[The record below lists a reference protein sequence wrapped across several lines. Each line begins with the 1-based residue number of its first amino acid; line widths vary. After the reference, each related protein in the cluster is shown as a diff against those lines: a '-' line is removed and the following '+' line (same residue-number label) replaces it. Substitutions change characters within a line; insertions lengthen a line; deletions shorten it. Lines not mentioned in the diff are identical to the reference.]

1 MSVGKE
7 YLHQLHDALAVFEA
21 TVGER
26 EKRWFG
32 SKVALQ
38 QEVDV
43 ARQKVVEV
51 MVQIV
56 TQERMKGRNAP

>member
-1 MSVGKE
+1 MSLGKE
-7 YLHQLHDALAVFEA
+7 YLHQIHDALAEFEA
-21 TVGER
+21 AVGQR

-43 ARQKVVEV
+43 ARAKVVDV
-51 MVQIV
+51 VVQIV
-56 TQERMKGRNAP
+56 TKERMKG